1 MARRGLTVSR
11 EQLEQW
17 AGRSLSET
25 EIDRLHACVSH
36 SSIPEAIGEICFSF
50 VDTDDLGHPDRR

>member
-1 MARRGLTVSR
+1 MAPRGLTVSR

-36 SSIPEAIGEICFSF
+36 SSIPEAIAEICSSF
-50 VDTDDLGHPDRR
+50 VHPADQDHRDHR